1 MLELGFASIDI
12 TPTCPVD
19 LIGFSNRR
27 SSQGVAQPLIAQ
39 VAVLRM
45 DGFSCLLAAI
55 DHIGFGIEH
64 ALRLRQNLGKLIG
77 VEAEQVML
85 CFSHTHAAPNDSAE
99 PEWADWADTRIL
111 SAARRALGD
120 MRPVLAGWS
129 CADVNIGVNRRSTD
143 GALDRRAGMLKF
155 TDADTGAPMLA
166 VMRLTAHG
174 NSLKS
179 DNSFISPDWF
189 GSARDLLTREWD
201 CPVIITQG
209 AAGNIAPRF
218 FDSQINPPDA
228 DDSGRFTRTRDALSE
243 MARAVLAGA
252 NDAFHAIQPQ
262 DVYRLNMY
270 VRRGELWADVPDM
283 RRAHE
288 IADEARVKAGIDGTR
303 WLAEV
308 ERLNA
313 QGILRQREYA
323 SMQFLRLNEGAL
335 IGIPNEVMCE
345 LALAVQAC
353 AGRLA
358 FLGGYTNGCMG
369 YLPTAEEYDRGGYE
383 VLWSMLNYFMYFG
396 RVMPLNRDTADM
408 LVDMAV
414 DGLND

>member
-99 PEWADWADTRIL
+99 PEWADLADTRIL
-111 SAARRALGD
+111 SATRRALGD
-120 MRPVLAGWS
+120 MRPVLAGWG
-129 CADVNIGVNRRSTD
+129 CADVNIGVNRRSAD

-179 DNSFISPDWF
+179 DNSFISSDWF

-201 CPVIITQG
+201 CPVMITQG

-218 FDSQINPPDA
+218 FDSQIN
-228 DDSGRFTRTRDALSE
+228 
-243 MARAVLAGA
+243 
-252 NDAFHAIQPQ
+252 
-262 DVYRLNMY
+262 
-270 VRRGELWADVPDM
+270 
-283 RRAHE
+283 
-288 IADEARVKAGIDGTR
+288 
-303 WLAEV
+303 
-308 ERLNA
+308 
-313 QGILRQREYA
+313 
-323 SMQFLRLNEGAL
+323 
-335 IGIPNEVMCE
+335 
-345 LALAVQAC
+345 
-353 AGRLA
+353 
-358 FLGGYTNGCMG
+358 
-369 YLPTAEEYDRGGYE
+369 
-383 VLWSMLNYFMYFG
+383 
-396 RVMPLNRDTADM
+396 
-408 LVDMAV
+408 
-414 DGLND
+414 

>member
-120 MRPVLAGWS
+120 MRPVLAGWG

-143 GALDRRAGMLKF
+143 GALDRRA
-155 TDADTGAPMLA
+155 DAQ
-166 VMRLTAHG
+166 VH
-174 NSLKS
+174 
-179 DNSFISPDWF
+179 
-189 GSARDLLTREWD
+189 
-201 CPVIITQG
+201 
-209 AAGNIAPRF
+209 
-218 FDSQINPPDA
+218 
-228 DDSGRFTRTRDALSE
+228 
-243 MARAVLAGA
+243 
-252 NDAFHAIQPQ
+252 
-262 DVYRLNMY
+262 
-270 VRRGELWADVPDM
+270 RR
-283 RRAHE
+283 
-288 IADEARVKAGIDGTR
+288 
-303 WLAEV
+303 
-308 ERLNA
+308 
-313 QGILRQREYA
+313 
-323 SMQFLRLNEGAL
+323 
-335 IGIPNEVMCE
+335 
-345 LALAVQAC
+345 
-353 AGRLA
+353 
-358 FLGGYTNGCMG
+358 
-369 YLPTAEEYDRGGYE
+369 
-383 VLWSMLNYFMYFG
+383 
-396 RVMPLNRDTADM
+396 
-408 LVDMAV
+408 
-414 DGLND
+414 